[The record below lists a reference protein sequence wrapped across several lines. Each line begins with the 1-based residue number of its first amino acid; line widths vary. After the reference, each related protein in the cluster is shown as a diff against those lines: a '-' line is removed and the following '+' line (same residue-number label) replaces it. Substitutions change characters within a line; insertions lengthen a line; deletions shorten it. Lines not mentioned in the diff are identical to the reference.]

1 MKWSGPEIR
10 PRIRLQISLG
20 LLSLAAAAIM
30 GGCALFLPKFETP
43 KLSVVDVQ
51 ILKSD
56 LWSQRLKVRMRVQNP
71 NDRTLPVKGLSYK
84 LEVDGQ
90 ELASGVS
97 GASFVVPA
105 LGEAEFDTNVTA
117 NMAGVLLKLLARGAD
132 AQKIDYRLTGKVSLS
147 EGLLRSIPFEEQ
159 GSFKLQ

>member
-1 MKWSGPEIR
+1 MKSSW
-10 PRIRLQISLG
+10 PRNRLLPVAVVATLVTG
-20 LLSLAAAAIM
+20 LLGA
-30 GGCALFLPKFETP
+30 CALFLPKFETP

-84 LEVDGQ
+84 LEVEGQ

-117 NMAGVLLKLLARGAD
+117 NMAGVVLKLLARGGEGSG
-132 AQKIDYRLTGKVSLS
+132 QKINYRLTGKVSLS
-147 EGLLRSIPFEEQ
+147 QGLLRSIPFEEQ